1 MVVAPRGQILF
12 VLLARAMEAVDHD
25 LHHRRLAHPR
35 RPLARGVVHSDLV
48 ARRLV
53 AVDLAR
59 AVAVVARV
67 AVIQR
72 RDGVR
77 AQILVRQRG
86 SVHRGAQR
94 VAIVVFEDEVIPQT
108 AGILRQRGLAGKHVL
123 ARPRGDG
130 VRPLHMP
137 GAVLGKERGIGGHAR
152 HGHAPFAPVLPQS
165 QGRGF
170 CAIRPHRETHR
181 FTQRTR
187 AFGKAKARVAGIVK
201 DHSSK
206 GSRCQ
211 IFSLYSAMVRS
222 AAKMPLLAVLVTAI
236 FSHLSRSR

>member
-35 RPLARGVVHSDLV
+35 RPLARGVVYGDLV
-48 ARRLV
+48 TRRLAGV
-53 AVDLAR
+53 YLAR
-59 AVAVVARV
+59 AVAVIARV

-77 AQILVRQRG
+77 AQIIVGQRRG
-86 SVHRGAQR
+86 VHGGAQR

-108 AGILRQRGLAGKHVL
+108 AGILRQRGLAGEYVF
-123 ARPRGDG
+123 ARPRRNG

-137 GAVLGKERGIGGHAR
+137 GAVLGKERRVGRDAR
-152 HGHAPFAPVLPQS
+152 HGHAPLAAVLPQS
-165 QGRGF
+165 QGSGLR
-170 CAIRPHRETHR
+170 AVRPHRETHR

-222 AAKMPLLAVLVTAI
+222 AAKTPLLAVLMTAI